1 MTLFSEISGKVAT
14 NLEGFEV
21 ALEEF
26 CDALPLSRAWVQREW
41 NLSNNVRGRSLLVGA
56 KVSLLEAGTAWAIG
70 SNRGAASSLRAYIEN
85 VFAWL
90 YYKDHPVEYG
100 VVESMRGDVMLP
112 KAIQGYMKQIDHGFE
127 KSYLELS
134 KNSLR
139 GRDSEYYYTILSQFV
154 HAHPSFSTLSDNIL
168 DLAVSSPRDPGFLV
182 VCRNADEFISDNFT
196 TYYRGSWDDLPK
208 LVTKSVSDRLNLKT
222 KDFLGT

>member
-1 MTLFSEISGKVAT
+1 MTLFSGIAGKVAA
-14 NLEGFEV
+14 NLGGFEV

-41 NLSNNVRGRSLLVGA
+41 SLSNSVRGRPLLVGA
-56 KVSLLEAGTAWAIG
+56 KVSLLEAGAAWAIG

-85 VFAWL
+85 TFAWL

-100 VVESMRGDVMLP
+100 VVENLRGDVMLP
-112 KAIQGYMKQIDHGFE
+112 KAIQGYIKQIDHNFD

-154 HAHPSFSTLSDNIL
+154 HAHPSFSALSDNIM
-168 DLAVSSPRDPGFLV
+168 DLAVSSPRDSGFLT
-182 VCRNADEFISDNFT
+182 VCRNADEFISDNYA
-196 TYYRGSWDDLPK
+196 TYYRGSWDDVPE
-208 LVTKSVSDRLNLKT
+208 LVATSVADRLKLKT
-222 KDFLGT
+222 KDFLAT